1 MRVPIVLAWL
11 LAAGLAPAAACWAQS
26 EIGHYAPGVVNAKD
40 FVVPDP
46 GWYYCQYDTF
56 YHSGRFDDE
65 HGKKVDSV
73 TVGSVTLPVTADFD
87 YLAVSPTIVWTSPW
101 EVLGGSYGAFVC
113 VPLQTNS
120 LAAEVIGRR
129 FGLNV
134 EESAAGLGDLQ
145 VQPVWLGWRGSSYEI
160 SAAYGFFAPT
170 GRYKLGSPDNVGAG
184 FWSNYLQGS
193 LAVYLTED
201 HGTGFFFTATYEINT
216 RNTGEH
222 VTGGDH
228 LCLEYSLSRAIGE
241 RLEAALCGSNVWQT
255 TPDHGSDVTW
265 NTSIMDE
272 VHAVGGQLAFWL
284 IPEQA
289 QISLNAMWEYE
300 AKDRTRGYYAML
312 NLMIV
317 AAGTADPHPHRSP

>member
-1 MRVPIVLAWL
+1 MTIRRILPWILAGA
-11 LAAGLAPAAACWAQS
+11 LAAQSPGWAQS
-26 EIGHYAPGVVNAKD
+26 EIGHYQPGVVNAKD

-46 GWYYCQYDTF
+46 GWYYCQYDTY
-56 YHSGRFDDE
+56 YHSTRFDDE

-73 TVGSVTLPVTADFD
+73 TVGSVTLPVTTELD
-87 YLAVSPTIVWTSPW
+87 YLAVSPTIVWTTPW

-120 LAAEVIGRR
+120 VGAEVIGRR
-129 FGLNV
+129 FGINM
-134 EESAAGLGDLQ
+134 EETAFGLGDLQ
-145 VQPVWLGWRGSSYEI
+145 VQPVWLGWRKESYEI

-170 GRYKLGSPDNVGAG
+170 GRYALGSSENVGTG

-193 LAVYLTED
+193 LALYLTED
-201 HGTGFFFTATYEINT
+201 HATGFFFTATYEVNS

-228 LCLEYSLSRAIGE
+228 FCLEYSLSRSIGE
-241 RLEAALCGSNVWQT
+241 RVEIALCGSDIWQT
-255 TPDHGSDVTW
+255 TRDHGSDVTW
-265 NTSIMDE
+265 DTSILDE
-272 VHAVGGQLAFWL
+272 VHAVGGQLAFWM

-289 QISLNAMWEYE
+289 QISLNGMWEYE

-312 NLMIV
+312 NLMV
-317 AAGTADPHPHRSP
+317 VVGGTAAPHAHRSP

>member
-1 MRVPIVLAWL
+1 MPLRRLPLA
-11 LAAGLAPAAACWAQS
+11 LALGLALAGVCRAQS

-40 FVVPDP
+40 FIVPDP
-46 GWYYCQYDTF
+46 GWYYCQYDTY
-56 YHSGRFDDE
+56 YHSTRFDDE
-65 HGKKVDSV
+65 HGKKVDSI
-73 TVGSVTLPVTADFD
+73 TVGSVTLPVETQLD

-120 LAAEVIGRR
+120 VSAEIIGRR
-129 FGLNV
+129 FGLTM
-134 EESAAGLGDLQ
+134 EESAFGLGDLQ

-170 GRYKLGSPDNVGAG
+170 GRYALGSSDNVGTG
-184 FWSNYLQGS
+184 FWSNYLQAS
-193 LAVYLTED
+193 LALYLTED
-201 HGTGFFFTATYEINT
+201 HGTGFFITGTYEINS

-228 LCLEYSLSRAIGE
+228 FCLEYSLSRTIGDRIE
-241 RLEAALCGSNVWQT
+241 VALSGSDVWQT
-255 TPDHGSDVTW
+255 TRDHGSDVTW
-265 NTSIMDE
+265 DTGILDE
-272 VHAVGGQLAFWL
+272 VHAVGGQFAVWL

-289 QISLNAMWEYE
+289 QISLNGMWEYE
-300 AKDRTRGYYAML
+300 AKDRTRGYYAMI

-317 AAGTADPHPHRSP
+317 VGSAPEPHHKRSP